1 MATAHLSASG
11 SFAIATSASIFLARA
26 SNKSIAPGSSGFG
39 KETVGKFGSGLV
51 CSATFI
57 DGLNPASFMQASK
70 VSWPTPCIGVKA
82 TLICP

>member
-11 SFAIATSASIFLARA
+11 SFAIATSASIFLAKA
-26 SNKSIAPGSSGFG
+26 SRRSIAPGSSGFG